1 MRWTCPNC
9 ACEVED
15 PVRPSWCPGC
25 RSVGVMRSPTRRAQG
40 DAIACAARAWT
51 AEDIVR
57 GSWDL
62 HRCPET
68 GLAWS
73 APTMFLC
80 WGPAGS
86 GKSTLACAIA
96 AQRAPVTIAS
106 LEESPGPPMARRLS
120 LAGMAHR
127 RDVHVLVKPGLQD
140 ILDAAR
146 AGHAIVVDSIT
157 VSTLQPEDLRGLTDA
172 GCPLLIGVLHATK
185 AGDFKGST
193 AYTHE
198 ADVVL
203 RVEQGAWTSE
213 KNRYGASGASGV
225 VRGAWTP
232 PHAPS
237 GPEVDA

>member
-1 MRWTCPNC
+1 
-9 ACEVED
+9 
-15 PVRPSWCPGC
+15 
-25 RSVGVMRSPTRRAQG
+25 
-40 DAIACAARAWT
+40 
-51 AEDIVR
+51 
-57 GSWDL
+57 
-62 HRCPET
+62 
-68 GLAWS
+68 
-73 APTMFLC
+73 MFLC

-96 AQRAPVTIAS
+96 AQRSPVTIAS

-127 RDVHVLVKPGLQD
+127 RDVHVLVKPALHD

-157 VSTLQPEDLRGLTDA
+157 ASTLQPDDLRGLTAA

-225 VRGAWTP
+225 VRGAWGKDGSE
-232 PHAPS
+232 ARA
-237 GPEVDA
+237 EVKA